1 MANKKLMDEDLRQ
14 ANKSTSTLKTQA
26 FKLANG
32 TRYKA
37 TAADGEMGKF
47 AGNNP
52 AYPAGYMNP
61 NLRPQNVA
69 GNQVVPL
76 PSGPSFTAN
85 TNTRVKLGNGQIVS
99 MPANTTM
106 NFTQQP
112 TMNVFQSAAD
122 VLMGRNTP
130 GSMFYDNSGNSGV
143 AVSRGNAT
151 MSTPG
156 KGGNVNPMLA
166 KNGFAGMQT
175 GAGAVVATN
184 NTPRNRYN
192 PLGFQP
198 GGNGVFPDI
207 TAGYGTGS
215 FIPKGM
221 IMSDRVAVNQFPQ
234 VTSGSGFQTRSPFP
248 PVIKDKTYQTPSSP
262 YTGTAGY
269 WAGNNQTGA
278 SSYSAT
284 SYMAPNQ
291 QGNTTQKPPSNEIT
305 SENYSQ
311 WVDYWNWQARN
322 PQAARAQAQAQ
333 AAAQGKPD
341 PFAPYVMTRDQI
353 WQMKANQ
360 RRKQMEKN
368 AEGNP
373 YAPAGVVSYAPNP
386 YTGTGDY
393 YSTIL
398 NTGSG

>member
-1 MANKKLMDEDLRQ
+1 MAKRLLDEDLRQ
-14 ANKSTSTLKTQA
+14 ANKSTSPLKTQA

-32 TRYKA
+32 TRYKS

-52 AYPAGYMNP
+52 AYPAGYMN
-61 NLRPQNVA
+61 
-69 GNQVVPL
+69 
-76 PSGPSFTAN
+76 
-85 TNTRVKLGNGQIVS
+85 
-99 MPANTTM
+99 
-106 NFTQQP
+106 
-112 TMNVFQSAAD
+112 
-122 VLMGRNTP
+122 
-130 GSMFYDNSGNSGV
+130 
-143 AVSRGNAT
+143 
-151 MSTPG
+151 
-156 KGGNVNPMLA
+156 VNPMLA
-166 KNGFAGMQT
+166 PVQNGFAGMRT
-175 GAGAVVATN
+175 GAGAVSTVNMPAVIPPM
-184 NTPRNRYN
+184 NTFLPSGFVPVSLN
-192 PLGFQP
+192 GFQQPQPRPQNVINQP
-198 GGNGVFPDI
+198 GFNPQMQVISP
-207 TAGYGTGS
+207 TASTM
-215 FIPKGM
+215 PPVM
-221 IMSDRVAVNQFPQ
+221 VNQPQ
-234 VTSGSGFQTRSPFP
+234 RPTARTTPAPFQTP
-248 PVIKDKTYQTPSSP
+248 PTN
-262 YTGTAGY
+262 GFLA
-269 WAGNNQTGA
+269 AGA
-278 SSYSAT
+278 SSYPAT

-373 YAPAGVVSYAPNP
+373 YAPAGMVSYAPNP
-386 YTGTGDY
+386 YTGTGEF

>member
-85 TNTRVKLGNGQIVS
+85 TNTRVKLGNGEIIPV
-99 MPANTTM
+99 PAT
-106 NFTQQP
+106 
-112 TMNVFQSAAD
+112 
-122 VLMGRNTP
+122 
-130 GSMFYDNSGNSGV
+130 
-143 AVSRGNAT
+143 AT
-151 MSTPG
+151 ILFR
-156 KGGNVNPMLA
+156 NVNPMLA

-175 GAGAVVATN
+175 GAGAVSTVNMPAVIPPM
-184 NTPRNRYN
+184 NTFLPSSFVPVSLN
-192 PLGFQP
+192 GFQQPQPRPQNVINQP
-198 GGNGVFPDI
+198 GFNPQMQVISP
-207 TAGYGTGS
+207 TASTM
-215 FIPKGM
+215 PPVM
-221 IMSDRVAVNQFPQ
+221 VNQPQ
-234 VTSGSGFQTRSPFP
+234 RPTAQA
-248 PVIKDKTYQTPSSP
+248 SP

-278 SSYSAT
+278 SSYPAT

-291 QGNTTQKPPSNEIT
+291 QVNSTTNTGAPNLGQPQRPEGTYNPNNKDT
-305 SENYSQ
+305 AAQ
-311 WVDYWNWQARN
+311 WRAYWNWEAAN
-322 PQAARAQAQAQ
+322 PQAA
-333 AAAQGKPD
+333 AAIALAEGRLSS
-341 PFAPYVMTRDQI
+341 APVVMTREQI
-353 WQMKANQ
+353 WQMKAAQ
-360 RRKQMEKN
+360 RRKRASMNYESQS
-368 AEGNP
+368 
-373 YAPAGVVSYAPNP
+373 YVSPVSAASP
-386 YTGTGDY
+386 YTGTGEF

>member
-52 AYPAGYMNP
+52 AYPAG
-61 NLRPQNVA
+61 
-69 GNQVVPL
+69 
-76 PSGPSFTAN
+76 
-85 TNTRVKLGNGQIVS
+85 
-99 MPANTTM
+99 
-106 NFTQQP
+106 
-112 TMNVFQSAAD
+112 
-122 VLMGRNTP
+122 
-130 GSMFYDNSGNSGV
+130 
-143 AVSRGNAT
+143 
-151 MSTPG
+151 
-156 KGGNVNPMLA
+156 
-166 KNGFAGMQT
+166 FAGMQT

-184 NTPRNRYN
+184 NMPRNRYN

-221 IMSDRVAVNQFPQ
+221 IMSDRVVVNQFPQ

-248 PVIKDKTYQTPSSP
+248 PVIKDQTYQTPSSP

-269 WAGNNQTGA
+269 WAGNNQTSA
-278 SSYSAT
+278 SSYPAT

-291 QGNTTQKPPSNEIT
+291 QVNSTTNTGAPNLGQPQRPEGTYNPNNKDT
-305 SENYSQ
+305 AAQ
-311 WVDYWNWQARN
+311 WRAYWNWEAAN
-322 PQAARAQAQAQ
+322 PQAA
-333 AAAQGKPD
+333 AAIALAEGRLSS
-341 PFAPYVMTRDQI
+341 APVVMTREQI
-353 WQMKANQ
+353 WQMKAAQ
-360 RRKQMEKN
+360 RRKRASMNYEAQS
-368 AEGNP
+368 
-373 YAPAGVVSYAPNP
+373 YVSPVSAASP
-386 YTGTGDY
+386 YTGTGEF